1 MGKNKEMN
9 KVKTISKKEYDRL
22 KELRSIYTKMEMVY
36 TSDKWSKEFEERTMM
51 LYSIEKTTMKKL
63 EPNKNTIS
71 EPFTI

>member
-1 MGKNKEMN
+1 MGKNKETN
-9 KVKTISKKEYDRL
+9 KIRTISKKEYYRL

-63 EPNKNTIS
+63 EPNKNIIS

>member
-1 MGKNKEMN
+1 MGKNKETN
-9 KVKTISKKEYDRL
+9 KIRTISKKEYYRL
-22 KELRSIYTKMEMVY
+22 KELRSIYTKMEMFY

-63 EPNKNTIS
+63 EPNKNIIS

>member
-1 MGKNKEMN
+1 MGKNKETN